1 MPDNLALAQRL
12 LDAWNQGDAAEV
24 LALVTPE
31 VEIET
36 PGGVDRGLE
45 AARRW
50 VGKQTQPHA
59 VMQIVS
65 EQFVEAGDRVVVFA
79 RRQMRWRETGE
90 LADETPQ
97 AALLTFRMGRLSRW
111 QLFPDRKQALLA
123 AGLESGDTAPPTGS
137 HP

>member
-50 VGKQTQPHA
+50 VEKQTQPHA

-65 EQFVEAGDRVVVFA
+65 EQSWRLAIESWSSPAGRCGGGKPV
-79 RRQMRWRETGE
+79 
-90 LADETPQ
+90 
-97 AALLTFRMGRLSRW
+97 S
-111 QLFPDRKQALLA
+111 
-123 AGLESGDTAPPTGS
+123 
-137 HP
+137 

>member
-1 MPDNLALAQRL
+1 
-12 LDAWNQGDAAEV
+12 
-24 LALVTPE
+24 
-31 VEIET
+31 
-36 PGGVDRGLE
+36 LE

-50 VGKQTQPHA
+50 VEKQTQPHA
-59 VMQIVS
+59 VMHSVS
-65 EQFVEAGDRVVVFA
+65 DQLVEAGDRVVVFA

-97 AALLTFRMGRLSRW
+97 AALLTFHVGRLSRW

-123 AGLESGDTAPPTGS
+123 AGLESGDAAPPTGS